1 MYGWLIGGLAALDLG
16 IKQVMEDQ
24 EDETFPRDLPCAKG
38 WIKLYRNHNSGF
50 PFGFMKQRPELVRG
64 IPLMVVSALVGAL
77 AALLDRREA
86 LVEKIGLA
94 VTIGGA
100 ISNLYDRIFRGYVV
114 DYFSIQWKGLKN
126 VVFNLGDIFI
136 FLGSLL
142 IVAAQAVKSLKGSVK
157 K

>member
-16 IKQVMEDQ
+16 IKQVVEDQ

-100 ISNLYDRIFRGYVV
+100 ISNLYDRIFRG
-114 DYFSIQWKGLKN
+114 
-126 VVFNLGDIFI
+126 
-136 FLGSLL
+136 
-142 IVAAQAVKSLKGSVK
+142 
-157 K
+157 